1 MKGSEEL
8 NQFLQETLHMTSQIF
23 LVPTMIVLFVCI
35 LVSILSIGSI
45 LMEYFQERK
54 KNKFELEEFLQQ
66 INDKSIGEYSSEVI
80 KSDLLRRQ
88 KDTILKLL
96 DNVNLSSMGVQGV
109 AQKLLLKD
117 ENHYD
122 KIVYKTDLVAK
133 LGPMFGLIGTLIPLG
148 PGLLALG
155 EGDALTLSK
164 SLLIAF
170 DTTIAGLIAA
180 AICFIISRIRKK
192 WYEEYV
198 MNTQAIM
205 EYILEEVTDNA
216 DERQA

>member
-1 MKGSEEL
+1 
-8 NQFLQETLHMTSQIF
+8 MTSQIF

-54 KNKFELEEFLQQ
+54 KNKFELEDFLQQ
-66 INDKSIGEYSSEVI
+66 INDKNIDEYSSEVI

>member
-1 MKGSEEL
+1 
-8 NQFLQETLHMTSQIF
+8 MTSQIF
-23 LVPTMIVLFVCI
+23 LVPTMIVLFICI

-54 KNKFELEEFLQQ
+54 KNEFELEDFLQN
-66 INDKSIGEYSSEVI
+66 INDKDVSEYSKEVI
-80 KSDLLRRQ
+80 KSKLLRRQ

-96 DNVNLSSMGVQGV
+96 DNINLSPIGVQGI

-122 KIVYKTDLVAK
+122 KIVHRTDLVAK

-180 AICFIISRIRKK
+180 AICFVISRIRKK

-198 MNTQAIM
+198 VNTQAIM
-205 EYILEEVTDNA
+205 EYILEEVTSDA